1 MKHRRWGSRTLFPG
15 NWSESGFT
23 LIELLFVIG
32 LISIL
37 LGAIF
42 SWFDNTSRFY
52 SNENVKAGTQSS
64 TRFGMETL
72 IQDVQLAGLN
82 PLGAPGAGFIVAT
95 TTTIQIASD
104 LNFDGDFSDPF
115 EDTTY
120 ALNGG
125 RLEQTN
131 HLGTETLLDHVTDLR
146 LTYFDADGNLI
157 PEPVNIPDIR
167 SVGISLTQTRD
178 SVRGKDISRTY
189 RTRIRCRN
197 L

>member
-1 MKHRRWGSRTLFPG
+1 MNRIHKRPPDLFISPAREG
-15 NWSESGFT
+15 GFT
-23 LIELLFVIG
+23 MIELLLVIG
-32 LISIL
+32 VISIL

-42 SWFDNTSRFY
+42 SWFDNMGRFY
-52 SNENVKAGTQSS
+52 KNENTKAGTQQS

-72 IQDVQLAGLN
+72 IQDIQLAGLN
-82 PLGAPGAGFIVAT
+82 PLGVPGAGLIVAT
-95 TTTIQIASD
+95 ATALQIASD

-115 EDTTY
+115 ENTTY
-120 ALNGG
+120 ALNGN

-131 HLGTETLLDHVTDLR
+131 HLGAETLVDNVSSLGF
-146 LTYFDADGNLI
+146 TYFDRNGFLI

-178 SVRGKDISRTY
+178 SGQGKEISRTY

-197 L
+197 F

>member
-1 MKHRRWGSRTLFPG
+1 MNRVQQRPLDHLTSPARE
-15 NWSESGFT
+15 NGFT
-23 LIELLFVIG
+23 MIELLLVIG
-32 LISIL
+32 VISIL

-42 SWFDNTSRFY
+42 SWFDNTGRFY
-52 SNENVKAGTQSS
+52 KNENTKAGTQQS

-72 IQDVQLAGLN
+72 IQDIQLAGLN
-82 PLGAPGAGFIVAT
+82 PLGVPGAGLIVAT
-95 TTTIQIASD
+95 ATAIQIASD

-115 EDTTY
+115 ENTTY
-120 ALNGG
+120 ALNGS

-131 HLGTETLLDHVTDLR
+131 HLGAETLVDNVSSLGF
-146 LTYFDADGNLI
+146 TYFDGNGALI

-178 SVRGKDISRTY
+178 SGQGKEISRTY

-197 L
+197 F

>member
-1 MKHRRWGSRTLFPG
+1 MNRIHKRPPDLFKSPAREG
-15 NWSESGFT
+15 GFT
-23 LIELLFVIG
+23 MIELLLVIG
-32 LISIL
+32 VISIL

-42 SWFDNTSRFY
+42 SWFDNMGRFY
-52 SNENVKAGTQSS
+52 KNENTKAGTQQS

-72 IQDVQLAGLN
+72 IQDIQLAGLN
-82 PLGAPGAGFIVAT
+82 PLGVPGAGLIVAT
-95 TTTIQIASD
+95 ATALQIASD

-115 EDTTY
+115 ENTTY
-120 ALNGG
+120 ALNGS

-131 HLGTETLLDHVTDLR
+131 HLGAETLVDNVSSLGF
-146 LTYFDADGNLI
+146 TYFDRNGFLI

-178 SVRGKDISRTY
+178 SGQGKEISRTY

-197 L
+197 F

>member
-1 MKHRRWGSRTLFPG
+1 MKQTRLGTRELLPS
-15 NWSESGFT
+15 NWTERGFT
-23 LIELLFVIG
+23 LVELLMVIG
-32 LISIL
+32 AISVL
-37 LGAIF
+37 LGGIY
-42 SWFDNTSRFY
+42 SWFDHTSRFY

-64 TRFGMETL
+64 TRFGMETM
-72 IQDVQLAGLN
+72 IQDIQLAGLN
-82 PLGAPGAGFIVAT
+82 PLGASGAGFIVAT
-95 TTTIQIASD
+95 ATTVQIASD

-115 EDTTY
+115 ETTTY
-120 ALNGG
+120 ALNAG

-131 HLGTETLLDHVTDLR
+131 HLGTETLLDNVSDLR
-146 LTYFDADGNLI
+146 LIYFDANGNLI

-178 SVRGKDISRTY
+178 SVRGQDISRTY